1 MTYFRTGDPEPGP
14 DVDVLINEQRGQTR
28 YLARLQHGWVWV
40 NGKRELDRPERAQV
54 PTPLTWK
61 YAVADHVAFADAAD
75 ADPTELRTLTDIE
88 VVEWRAS

>member
-1 MTYFRTGDPEPGP
+1 MTYFRTGDPEPGA

-40 NGKRELDRPERAQV
+40 AGKHVLDRPERAQV

-61 YAVADHVAFADAAD
+61 FATEAELD